1 MPRRGAGPVTA
12 APPRPRVVQFTPL
25 GLVDRLS
32 DALSVYVTAMGY
44 PRSAI
49 RQRAPLW
56 REHTQRPGWRAVGAL
71 DDRDAL
77 VGLGYGYTGARGQ
90 WWHEEVRR
98 GVLNAEPSAL
108 HWLADYF
115 ELTELHVLPH
125 FQGARLGEHLLRTLL
140 SDRSEA
146 AVLLST
152 PELVPTSPARAWRLY
167 RRLGFVDVL
176 RQHRFVG
183 DARPFAVLG
192 RRLPLDSAMGAIA
205 PPPSRPRPGG

>member
-1 MPRRGAGPVTA
+1 MTA
-12 APPRPRVVQFTPL
+12 APPRLRVVRFTPE

-32 DALSVYVTAMGY
+32 EALGVYVIAMSY
-44 PRSAI
+44 PRAAI

-71 DDRDAL
+71 DERNTL

-98 GVLNAEPSAL
+98 GLLGGDPGGL

-115 ELTELHVLPH
+115 ELTELHVLPRH
-125 FQGARLGEHLLRTLL
+125 QGAGLGEHLLRALL
-140 SDRSEA
+140 ADRPEA

-152 PELVPTSPARAWRLY
+152 PELDPTNPARAWRLY

-192 RRLPLDSAMGAIA
+192 RTLPL
-205 PPPSRPRPGG
+205 PPPGRELQPEAW